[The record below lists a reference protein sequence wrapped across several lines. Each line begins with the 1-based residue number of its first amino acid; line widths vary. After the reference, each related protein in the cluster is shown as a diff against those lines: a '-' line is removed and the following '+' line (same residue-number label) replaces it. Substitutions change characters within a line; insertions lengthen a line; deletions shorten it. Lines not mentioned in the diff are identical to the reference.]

1 MLAHRELSLL
11 AAAFLQVATH
21 WVLLWLGGRAF
32 PQHLSLA
39 CMLLSSTAL
48 VGGPATAA
56 GGACVLDMCVNA
68 SAYFV
73 FCLHETLA
81 MGLYAC
87 QHKGIMCC

>member
-39 CMLLSSTAL
+39 CMLLSSNAL

-56 GGACVLDMCVNA
+56 GGACVLDLCVNA
-68 SAYFV
+68 SACV
-73 FCLHETLA
+73 FCILPS
-81 MGLYAC
+81 
-87 QHKGIMCC
+87 